1 MSSKYSSMSL
11 LYNAFILLTY
21 RERIYALILVFA
33 LALSGF
39 LDAVA
44 LSSIAPIAAIIIEPD
59 LLSKYEFVNIVR
71 NSFQLSTDQGIVSF
85 LAIGSSFLLILSF
98 CFSTALLFA
107 TNRFGSL
114 IQTRMAYDLMNLALK
129 APYKWHINQNIATLV
144 RFFHNDIVRWGR
156 DFVQRNI
163 TLAQHLI
170 GAFVPVIILLYASP
184 SFAYIS
190 IPVIFCAGLLL
201 TFFVQPSLK
210 RASRESKSSVDKFIV
225 LANNSLSSVKDI
237 RITCTEDYFCDQ
249 FSRVFAHGARASASL
264 NSLQGLPGSL
274 LLLTGQLTLLLFSLS
289 LWIRGVSK
297 AEIAGQIALIVLAT
311 ARIIPSANRFFG
323 LYSSMSN
330 ITPWVSDLIEQKKE
344 LSRLCSLEND
354 NSDIIVPKIGSL

>member
-163 TLAQHLI
+163 TLVQHLI

-201 TFFVQPSLK
+201 TF
-210 RASRESKSSVDKFIV
+210 
-225 LANNSLSSVKDI
+225 
-237 RITCTEDYFCDQ
+237 
-249 FSRVFAHGARASASL
+249 
-264 NSLQGLPGSL
+264 
-274 LLLTGQLTLLLFSLS
+274 LFSLLSKEPHENPKVLSTS
-289 LWIRGVSK
+289 LS
-297 AEIAGQIALIVLAT
+297 
-311 ARIIPSANRFFG
+311 F
-323 LYSSMSN
+323 
-330 ITPWVSDLIEQKKE
+330 
-344 LSRLCSLEND
+344 
-354 NSDIIVPKIGSL
+354 